1 MDIVTLTIILAAAT
15 LLVLGVVMSTIL
27 GIANKAFH
35 VPVDVRMDQV
45 NEVLPGANCGG
56 CDYVGCNEYAEAV
69 VTQGE
74 EVNKCPVG
82 GEGLAKQIG
91 EIMGVSVEESFP
103 VRPIVHCAAT
113 TEQRR
118 KRAPYHGEQTC
129 NAANLVGGIQGC
141 VYGCLGLGDCVSV
154 CDYDAIHV
162 KDGVA
167 VIDYLECI
175 GCGACVKACPRNI
188 ISQVPFKS
196 DRILA
201 VQCCSGDFAKEV
213 TEVCDV
219 GCTGCKACTRANPE
233 LVKMDGNIPVF
244 DYSKYN
250 PKEHQSLQVVQDKCK
265 RESMVW
271 IGKPT
276 AEDIAKAIGEMP
288 SRQEAKFETTVDRT
302 EWRG

>member
-1 MDIVTLTIILAAAT
+1 MDIVTVTIILAACT
-15 LLVLGVVMSTIL
+15 LLLLGVVMSAVL
-27 GIANKAFH
+27 GMANKAFH
-35 VPVDVRMDQV
+35 VPVDVRIERV
-45 NEVLPGANCGG
+45 SEALPGANCGG
-56 CDYVGCNEYAEAV
+56 CDYVGCSEYAEAV
-69 VTQGE
+69 VSKGE

-82 GEGLAKQIG
+82 GAGLATQIG
-91 EIMGVSVEESFP
+91 TIMGVDVKESWP

-113 TEQRR
+113 SEQRLQ
-118 KRAPYHGEQTC
+118 RAPYDGEQTC
-129 NAANLVGGIQGC
+129 QAANLVSGIQGC
-141 VYGCLGLGDCVSV
+141 VYGCLGLGDCVTA

-188 ISQVPFKS
+188 ISQVPFKA

-201 VQCCSGDFAKEV
+201 VQCANQDFAKEV
-213 TEVCDV
+213 TAVCTV
-219 GCTGCKACTRANPE
+219 GCTGCKTCTRANPT
-233 LVKMDGNIPVF
+233 LVSMDGNLPVF
-244 DYSKYN
+244 DYSKYD
-250 PKEHQSLQVVQDKCK
+250 PKESLQIIQDKCR

-276 AEDIAKAIGEMP
+276 EKDLAEAIGELP
-288 SRQEAKFETTVDRT
+288 ARQEAEFKTTVDRT